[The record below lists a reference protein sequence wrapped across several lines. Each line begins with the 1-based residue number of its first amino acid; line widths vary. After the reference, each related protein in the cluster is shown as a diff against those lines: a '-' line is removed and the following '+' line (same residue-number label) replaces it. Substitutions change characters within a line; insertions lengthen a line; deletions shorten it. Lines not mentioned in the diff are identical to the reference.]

1 MKQET
6 RNSTRIK
13 EKKLTGK
20 KIQRKIQKQLET
32 KRNSNIELAKK
43 TNKKTT
49 TTENNKQQTS
59 GHIARESDKNE
70 QTNKK
75 YSHKQMA
82 TQKD

>member
-32 KRNSNIELAKK
+32 KRNSDIELARKQQK
-43 TNKKTT
+43 QQQQKTT
-49 TTENNKQQTS
+49 NNKQAVTLQGSQTKTS
-59 GHIARESDKNE
+59 KQTKNIH
-70 QTNKK
+70 TNK
-75 YSHKQMA
+75 
-82 TQKD
+82 